1 MRKLVEAGENATQIA
16 ECLDQEGFRP
26 PSSRADRFTPERARD
41 LVYRLG
47 LSQRRRPN
55 ESLASSATRERQS
68 PAQVSRAKAHH
79 VYEGS
84 RVVRR
89 AAWRGMLKESVCRTC
104 EHLAIAAE
112 ACLTRVPCVKGEYA
126 PRINDIRASNNNLRQ
141 ISDVK
146 PGLEMNGTDGAVTPL
161 PCTTCKGQALL
172 GPNRGYVSTLDGQ
185 GGPIMSE
192 HTSLKAFTQFRSLF
206 CSLVFDPE
214 LTLGQV
220 TSTKWIAEVVAQ
232 EVGKTCDRIF
242 SPLVTLALFLGQVLS
257 DDHSCRAVVL
267 RLLAWR
273 AARGLP
279 KCSADTGGYC
289 KARRRLPD
297 SLLPRLV
304 RESADR
310 HETHQSRGWL
320 FHGRRVVIAD
330 GSTASMPDTPANQ
343 QAFPQHSNQKRGCG
357 FPIAR
362 VVVLLSLATGGVIDA
377 AIGASKGKL
386 TGEHALLR
394 SLHRR
399 LKPGDVLLADAYYSS
414 FDAIMAL
421 VQMGVDVVMRQTANR
436 PTDFR
441 QGIQLGREDHLIESA
456 PTSQPVEMDEPRGV
470 RGFAAC
476 AADARAA
483 GPSRKARI
491 PDKGIRGRHDPA
503 RRQGVPGEQLAGLY
517 RARWHAELD
526 IRSIKQTMKMD
537 VLRCKTPDLVRKEI
551 WAHLLVYNL
560 IRGAMAEAARQH
572 NVMPRQLSLQG
583 ARQTLQAFR
592 AELKRV
598 PAKVAAVLCATA
610 LEAMAAH
617 RVGDR
622 PDRAEPRVVKSPTQA
637 VPAMQVP
644 RKLARKRFTEA
655 A

>member
-1 MRKLVEAGENATQIA
+1 
-16 ECLDQEGFRP
+16 
-26 PSSRADRFTPERARD
+26 
-41 LVYRLG
+41 
-47 LSQRRRPN
+47 
-55 ESLASSATRERQS
+55 
-68 PAQVSRAKAHH
+68 
-79 VYEGS
+79 
-84 RVVRR
+84 
-89 AAWRGMLKESVCRTC
+89 
-104 EHLAIAAE
+104 
-112 ACLTRVPCVKGEYA
+112 
-126 PRINDIRASNNNLRQ
+126 
-141 ISDVK
+141 
-146 PGLEMNGTDGAVTPL
+146 
-161 PCTTCKGQALL
+161 
-172 GPNRGYVSTLDGQ
+172 
-185 GGPIMSE
+185 MSE

-310 HETHQSRGWL
+310 HETHQSSDWL

-343 QAFPQHSNQKRGCG
+343 RAFPQHSNQKRGCG

-362 VVVLLSLATGGVIDA
+362 IVVLLSLATGSVIDA

-441 QGIQLGREDHLIESA
+441 QGIQLGREDHLIEWRRHRNRWRWMSREA
-456 PTSQPVEMDEPRGV
+456 FADLPRVLLMRELRVRVEK
-470 RGFAAC
+470 RGFRTKEFVVVTTLL
-476 AADARAA
+476 DA
-483 GPSRKARI
+483 KAYPR
-491 PDKGIRGRHDPA
+491 
-503 RRQGVPGEQLAGLY
+503 EQLAGLY

-526 IRSIKQTMKMD
+526 ISSIKQTMKMD

-598 PAKVAAVLCATA
+598 PAKVAAVLRATA
-610 LEAMAAH
+610 LEAMAAQ

-622 PDRAEPRVVKSPTQA
+622 PDRAEPRVVKRRPK
-637 VPAMQVP
+637 PYPRMQVP
-644 RKLARKRFTEA
+644 RKLARKRLREA